1 MAAPLAGDDVIP
13 RWRDLRLRSLAAA
26 VLAPAVLLVAWLG
39 GIWFEL
45 AAMVLGLVTAL
56 EWCRMVFRDDRGQTV
71 IHAVSAL
78 LSAPVALRLGPDW
91 ALAFICLFW
100 AVSLGR
106 VWTSGDQLSAWR
118 ILGIPYVSLPPLA
131 FVTLR
136 GDPALG
142 LTAILLIL
150 AVVWAAD
157 SAAYFAGRAIGGL
170 RLAPAVSPNKT
181 WAGLAGAVVA
191 GTLAGLV
198 VAELAGLPRLAA
210 IGLLCGALAA
220 IAQAGDLFESAAK
233 RACDTKDAGSLIPG
247 HGGVLDRADGLIAAA
262 CAAALLGAWRGGF
275 EQAAAGLLIW

>member
-1 MAAPLAGDDVIP
+1 MAAPLAGDVIP

-26 VLAPAVLLVAWLG
+26 VLAPVILLVAWLG

-45 AAMVLGLVTAL
+45 AATALGLVTAF
-56 EWCRMVFRDDRGQTV
+56 EWCRMVFRDDHRQIA
-71 IHAVSAL
+71 IHVVSAVL
-78 LSAPVALRLGPDW
+78 AAPVSLRLGPDW
-91 ALAFICLFW
+91 ALALICLFW

-118 ILGIPYVSLPPLA
+118 ILGVPYVSLPPLA

-136 GDPALG
+136 GDPAFG
-142 LTAILLIL
+142 LTAILLIF

-157 SAAYFAGRAIGGL
+157 SCAYFAGRAIGGP

-191 GTLAGLV
+191 GTLAGLA
-198 VAELAGLPRLAA
+198 VAALAGLPRLAV
-210 IGLLCGALAA
+210 IGLLSGALAV
-220 IAQAGDLFESAAK
+220 IEQGGDLFESAAK

-262 CAAALLGAWRGGF
+262 SAAALLGAWRGGF
-275 EQAAAGLLIW
+275 DQAAAGLLIW

>member
-26 VLAPAVLLVAWLG
+26 VLAPAILLVAWLG

-45 AAMVLGLVTAL
+45 AAMMLGLVIAL
-56 EWCRMVFRDDRGQTV
+56 EWCRMVFRDDRGQIV
-71 IHAVSAL
+71 IHAASAV
-78 LSAPVALRLGPDW
+78 LSAPVSLRLGPDW
-91 ALAFICLFW
+91 ALALICLFW

-118 ILGIPYVSLPPLA
+118 ILGVPYVSLPPLA

-136 GDPALG
+136 GDPAFG
-142 LTAILLIL
+142 LTAILLIF

-157 SAAYFAGRAIGGL
+157 SCAYFAGRAIGGP

-191 GTLAGLV
+191 GTLAGLA
-198 VAELAGLPRLAA
+198 VAALAGLPRLAV
-210 IGLLCGALAA
+210 IGLLSGALAV
-220 IAQAGDLFESAAK
+220 IEQGGDLFESAAK

-262 CAAALLGAWRGGF
+262 SAAALLGAWRGGF
-275 EQAAAGLLIW
+275 DQAAAGLLIW

>member
-26 VLAPAVLLVAWLG
+26 VLVPVILWVAWLG

-45 AAMVLGLVTAL
+45 AAMALGLATAL

-71 IHAVSAL
+71 IHVVSAV
-78 LSAPVALRLGPDW
+78 LSAPVSLQLGPDW
-91 ALAFICLFW
+91 ALALICLFW

-136 GDPALG
+136 GDPVFG
-142 LTAILLIL
+142 LTAILLIF

-157 SAAYFAGRAIGGL
+157 SAAYFAGRAIGGP

-181 WAGLAGAVVA
+181 WAGLAGAVIA

-198 VAELAGLPRLAA
+198 VAELTDLPRLAA
-210 IGLLCGALAA
+210 IGLLSGALAA
-220 IAQAGDLFESAAK
+220 IEQAGDLFESAAK
-233 RACDTKDAGSLIPG
+233 RACDTKDTGSLIPG

-275 EQAAAGLLIW
+275 EQAASGRLIW

>member
-26 VLAPAVLLVAWLG
+26 VLAPAILLVAWLG
-39 GIWFEL
+39 GIWFEF
-45 AAMVLGLVTAL
+45 AAMMLGLVTAL
-56 EWCRMVFRDDRGQTV
+56 EWCRMVFRDDRGQIV
-71 IHAVSAL
+71 IHLASAV
-78 LSAPVALRLGPDW
+78 LSAPVSLRLGPDW
-91 ALAFICLFW
+91 ALALICLFW

-118 ILGIPYVSLPPLA
+118 ILGVPYVSLPPLA

-136 GDPALG
+136 GDPAFG
-142 LTAILLIL
+142 LTAILLIF

-157 SAAYFAGRAIGGL
+157 SCAYFAGRAIGGP

-191 GTLAGLV
+191 GTLAGLA
-198 VAELAGLPRLAA
+198 VAALAGLPRLAV
-210 IGLLCGALAA
+210 IGLLSGALAV
-220 IAQAGDLFESAAK
+220 IEQGGDLFESAAK